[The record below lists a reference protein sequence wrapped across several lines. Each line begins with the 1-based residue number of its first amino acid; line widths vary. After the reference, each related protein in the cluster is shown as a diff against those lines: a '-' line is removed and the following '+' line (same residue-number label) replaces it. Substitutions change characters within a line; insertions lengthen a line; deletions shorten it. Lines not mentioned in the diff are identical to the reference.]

1 MIPIRIVFANFSWLI
16 GSQLLCKFLAVF
28 ISIYVARTVGVEG
41 FGIIALAASFVAHFR
56 FLLNEGMT
64 TIGVRELSSGHLK
77 IEKLFFQMQA
87 LRLIFAFAALTL
99 LIAANSLFIH
109 DKNLR
114 IMIAFQ
120 SLGLLSVMYSTYW
133 VYQAK
138 QKMMI
143 QGIGRIFNTVA
154 YGVCVFLFLK
164 NPDDVVLVP
173 LFISIGTLAGPIP
186 ALIKLIFEENK
197 FYVNWDWK
205 FAKNLIKSS
214 IPLSLA
220 SLAELVFFNTGIL
233 LLKYV
238 SDVQQ
243 VGYFN
248 ASYKFF
254 LMVYMVMTAIFTS
267 LFPAVVRSLNNKK
280 EEDTI
285 VLKELFKFFGFLA
298 VGLAAGS
305 VTIGHN
311 FVSSIYGNEFAPAN
325 IIFQVLMIGS
335 ALHILGF
342 TYGMGLIALN
352 KQKQLMWQNFAGAG
366 LVIIITY
373 ILGQEIG
380 ALGLAVGIACGFA
393 IRPIWALFVL
403 NSSYKLKN
411 LLSVSILLRQLIIG
425 SATVIILS
433 FIKNVNI
440 FIMVLL
446 GLCVYLSLC
455 VLLGILRLSE
465 IRRIFG
471 SAQTSEFPV

>member
-1 MIPIRIVFANFSWLI
+1 
-16 GSQLLCKFLAVF
+16 
-28 ISIYVARTVGVEG
+28 
-41 FGIIALAASFVAHFR
+41 
-56 FLLNEGMT
+56 
-64 TIGVRELSSGHLK
+64 
-77 IEKLFFQMQA
+77 
-87 LRLIFAFAALTL
+87 
-99 LIAANSLFIH
+99 
-109 DKNLR
+109 
-114 IMIAFQ
+114 
-120 SLGLLSVMYSTYW
+120 
-133 VYQAK
+133 
-138 QKMMI
+138 
-143 QGIGRIFNTVA
+143 
-154 YGVCVFLFLK
+154 LK